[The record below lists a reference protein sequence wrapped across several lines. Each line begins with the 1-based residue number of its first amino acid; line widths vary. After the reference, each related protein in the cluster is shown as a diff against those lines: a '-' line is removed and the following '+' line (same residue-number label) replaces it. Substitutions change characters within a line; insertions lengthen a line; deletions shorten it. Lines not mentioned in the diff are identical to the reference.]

1 MCAPYVMEQVRQA
14 LSRRGFLG
22 MAAGLAATAAISA
35 RAQTQVQGRSFSH
48 VADLTHVYGPDFPM
62 FPGAAQMKI
71 DLLVTVKNNGFY
83 KNTLT
88 LDEHTGTH
96 MDAPAHFA
104 EGGPTAEL
112 LPVSRFVAPLAV
124 INIQAKAE
132 RDADAEVTP
141 DDLLAWERRN
151 GRLPAGAFVAMY
163 SGWESRVGDPKRYIN
178 LDAAGVQHYPGFSPA
193 AAEFLVRER
202 EVVGIGVDTL
212 SLDFGASKDFK
223 THLTVL
229 PAGKYGLEN
238 LANLGNVPPS
248 GATIIVGGPKHKG
261 ASGGPARVMAVW

>member
-1 MCAPYVMEQVRQA
+1 MCAPQVMDQVKQA
-14 LSRRGFLG
+14 LSRRDFLG
-22 MAAGLAATAAISA
+22 MAAGIAAVAATSA
-35 RAQTQVQGRSFSH
+35 RAQTQVQGRSFGN
-48 VADLTHVYGPDFPM
+48 VADLTHVYSPDFPV

-96 MDAPAHFA
+96 MDAPAHFG
-104 EGGPTAEL
+104 EGAPTADL
-112 LPVSRFVAPLAV
+112 LPINRLIAPLAV
-124 INIQAKAE
+124 INIQSKAE
-132 RDADAEVTP
+132 QNEDAEVTI
-141 DDLLAWERRN
+141 DDIRAWERQN
-151 GRLPAGAFVAMY
+151 ERLRAGSFVAMY

-178 LDAAGVQHYPGFSPA
+178 LDASNVQHYPGFSPA
-193 AAEFLVRER
+193 VAEFLVQER
-202 EVVGIGVDTL
+202 DIVGIGVDTL

-238 LANLGNVPPS
+238 LANLGNVPP
-248 GATIIVGGPKHKG
+248 VGPRSSWAAPSTKEPQAGHRG
-261 ASGGPARVMAVW
+261 

>member
-1 MCAPYVMEQVRQA
+1 MCAPQVMEQVKQA
-14 LSRRGFLG
+14 LSRREFL
-22 MAAGLAATAAISA
+22 GLAAVAAISA
-35 RAQTQVQGRSFSH
+35 RAQTQVQGRSFGN

-62 FPGAAQMKI
+62 FPGAPSPKI
-71 DLLVTVKNNGFY
+71 TVAVTVKENGYYGNN
-83 KNTLT
+83 LQIW
-88 LDEHTGTH
+88 EHTGTH

-104 EGGPTAEL
+104 EGAPTADL
-112 LPVSRFVAPLAV
+112 LPVNRLIAPLAV

-132 RDADAEVTP
+132 RNPDAEVTP
-141 DDLLAWERRN
+141 DDILAWERQN

-163 SGWESRVGDPKRYIN
+163 SGWESRVGDPKRYVN
-178 LDAAGVQHYPGFSPA
+178 QDASGTQHYPGFSPA

-202 EVVGIGVDTL
+202 EIVGIGVDTL

-238 LANLGNVPPS
+238 LANLASVPPR
-248 GATIIVGGPKHKG
+248 GATLIVGGPKHKG
-261 ASGGPARVMAVW
+261 ASGGPTRVMAVW